1 MMDDPL
7 ALAVQMIAVLAA
19 GMYPVGFLF
28 GVCSDCCG
36 CPPCSRCTHFANN
49 GNECP
54 TSGVDWTVTLG
65 EYAPQTL
72 ALNLGD
78 YENTGIVIPL
88 EDIPE
93 LPELPNTSGEW
104 TYAMLSAI
112 ISDVPRLSDSCGCES
127 CLYGVGFRAE
137 LGFDNDGFLLYGRSL
152 TADESLDGCSDD
164 GSAITFSPNAG
175 WAFVEGGPSGYEL
188 ETNAQDVLDWLNGLG
203 LTVSMQI
210 DPCECGACCEEVGT
224 GITCSDNVA
233 EGACPGDWQGVDTL
247 CEDVTCGGTCCDAAT
262 GNCTYTLEEQC
273 AGTWTA
279 GGECEPNPCP
289 QPPEGAC
296 CDAAT
301 GDCSQTIEINCPG
314 EWSEGVECDPNP
326 CPQPPTGACCQ
337 DGNCTETTQA
347 DCAGAWLEGVDCD
360 PNPCTLGACCDP
372 FGGCAENVRQDE
384 CNAYSQWI
392 SGQTCEES
400 DCPPAGT
407 CCEYIDGVFD
417 LSNNFT
423 EYACDQ
429 TQALLGIDTV
439 WQPGEDGECPPTN
452 P

>member
-1 MMDDPL
+1 MIDDPL

-19 GMYPVGFLF
+19 GMYPIGFLF
-28 GVCSDCCG
+28 GTCSDCC
-36 CPPCSRCTHFANN
+36 CPACSRCTHLANN

-72 ALNLGD
+72 ALNSDD

-104 TYAMLSAI
+104 IDAKLSAL
-112 ISDVPRLSDSCGCES
+112 ISDVPRLGDSCGCES
-127 CLYGVGFRAE
+127 CLYVIGFRAE
-137 LGFDNDGFLLYGRSL
+137 FGFDNDGFLLYGRSL
-152 TADESLDGCSDD
+152 TADKSLNGCSDD
-164 GSAITFSPNAG
+164 GSAITFSPNAD
-175 WAFVEGGPSGYEL
+175 WAFVDGGPIGYEL

-210 DPCECGACCEEVGT
+210 DPCECGACCEEGGQGV
-224 GITCSDNVA
+224 ICSDNVA

-279 GGECEPNPCP
+279 GGECDPNPCP

-296 CDAAT
+296 CDGEGNCT
-301 GDCSQTIEINCPG
+301 QTIEADCSG
-314 EWSEGVECDPNP
+314 LWSEGVECDPNP

-337 DGNCTETTQA
+337 DGNCTETTEA

-360 PNPCTLGACCDP
+360 PNPCTL
-372 FGGCAENVRQDE
+372 E
-384 CNAYSQWI
+384 I
-392 SGQTCEES
+392 
-400 DCPPAGT
+400 
-407 CCEYIDGVFD
+407 CCEYTDGD
-417 LSNNFT
+417 LTLSFGPVRAD
-423 EYACDQ
+423 ECAADFGGFVQ
-429 TQALLGIDTV
+429 V
-439 WQPGEDGECPPTN
+439 WQAGGETECPPTN